1 MAFRCEFCGKE
12 FDNIRSLYSH
22 YTHCKLYIKK
32 EKRSKSIYKIS
43 DHLYRCECGREFDNP
58 QSLNAHFRYC
68 LIHKKLTG
76 QEQIIV
82 IKTPP
87 KGIMQGWNKFTD
99 EDKKRFAKTAGKTIS
114 KRIKNG
120 ELKGSFTGKTHSEET
135 KEKMR
140 KARVEYLSD
149 GKQHGAFDKSKKT
162 YLENW
167 FDNFLIEND
176 LYSKY
181 NIKYNYS
188 VYPYFLDFA
197 FIDLKL
203 DVEVDGSYHYI
214 YEENIPRD
222 QKRNKTLEDAG
233 WRVFRI
239 SIDEVNKKPEEIK
252 HEFLNYLN
260 NFNQNST
267 SRYYKI
273 PLK

>member
-1 MAFRCEFCGKE
+1 MVFRCEFCGKE

-22 YTHCKLYIKK
+22 HTHCKLYIKK

-43 DHLYRCECGREFDNP
+43 GHLYRCECGREFDNP
-58 QSLNAHFRYC
+58 QSLNAHFSHC
-68 LIHKKLTG
+68 LIHKEQTG
-76 QEQIIV
+76 QELV
-82 IKTPP
+82 LKNRRVCGFESFDKDKLKEACKRSSETIKR
-87 KGIMQGWNKFTD
+87 KY
-99 EDKKRFAKTAGKTIS
+99 
-114 KRIKNG
+114 KNG
-120 ELKGSFTGKTHSEET
+120 ELKGPYVGKTHSEET
-135 KEKMR
+135 KEKIR
-140 KARVEYLSD
+140 KSRVEYLSD

-167 FDNFLIEND
+167 FDDFLIEND

-233 WRVFRI
+233 WKVFRI
-239 SIDEVNKKPEEIK
+239 SIDEVNKKPEGIK

-260 NFNQNST
+260 NFNQNSI